1 MPRISA
7 IMPTA
12 DRRRF
17 VPAAIAQFLAQGR
30 DDAELVILDDGAD
43 PVADLI
49 PGDPRIRY
57 FREEERRVLGD
68 KRNRLCELARGEII
82 AHWDD
87 DDWYAPDRLARQLA
101 AIEATGADIVGIDR
115 VPFLA
120 DDGSEAW
127 DYRWAGRQLWVCGAS
142 MAYRRA
148 YWERHRFSRL
158 RTGEDTRFVFDA
170 RGARIHAMAEHDW
183 LIARVH
189 GGNSSPKRTRGCYWT
204 PRPAGPLLDRIA
216 AWSGGGSPR
225 AAVRPLANSCA
236 DGNTSPKY
244 TQGDPHSRRDDA
256 IAGFAG
262 PAGEDAPAAALRD
275 LTIVIPHGGGERLPL
290 LAHTLERLRQALP
303 QSPLIVAEL
312 GEAPL
317 AAEAAARVGARHLFT
332 AHAGPFERARAL
344 NLGSAEARTDYIL
357 WHDNDLIAAPGFHG
371 RAIAELEAAQL
382 DFLIPFDAIHYLSEP
397 DTEARIA
404 GGADPGAA
412 RPLRTL
418 RSGSQVSG
426 GMGLVRR
433 AFVELHGGLDER
445 FRGWGGEDNGWWHK
459 ASLLG
464 RPGISRAPGQ
474 ILFHLYH
481 RDSGGLEG
489 AAPHRANP
497 HYQRNLALLAEL
509 KRIKTRQAWL
519 ASFPGP
525 ATPPAPA
532 PDTPPAPAPAPAPP
546 LHVPL
551 FLYWEGPCPE
561 WILRCRDTIVRHGG
575 DVRLLD
581 RAAFEELRTDDRDI
595 DLDPLEPAH
604 RADYARAWLLARHG
618 GIWLDSDCILM
629 GPLDTVRA
637 ALATHGFVAHRD
649 RQSYYPNGFIA
660 AAPGNPTAELFY
672 RAVAERLRDGKPLS
686 WISLGGEPL
695 TRLLRNR
702 RAAFHE
708 LPCAAIQPICWSRPE
723 LFFRTGSDA
732 EHARSFAPDALTY
745 MLSNTQVA
753 AFVKKHPGADLL
765 APGSFFNFVVAR
777 SLARPVEA
785 DAALAEAGHGLT
797 PAQVFAGYHEAAL
810 RRHDD
815 SLSGPGSSLGQTETL
830 RRELPGL
837 LQELGVRILLDAGC
851 GDHRWLGRTELPID
865 RYIGVDV
872 VPDLI
877 ARNEALALT
886 GRSFLLADFTR
897 DDLPPAELV
906 LTRDTLVHYDLA
918 TALCAL
924 ANLRRTGARW
934 LLATTFPDRR
944 ANPDSDLGGW
954 RPLNLTL
961 QPFGFPPPLRLIRE
975 GCTEQGGAY
984 RDKSLGLWRMADL
997 RGLSSSRSPVARPSR
1012 RKAPHGSAHI
1022 PT

>member
-1 MPRISA
+1 MSVPRISA
-7 IMPTA
+7 VMPTA

-30 DDAELVILDDGAD
+30 DDAELIILDDGAD

-49 PGDPRIRY
+49 PGDPRILY
-57 FREEERRVLGD
+57 VREEGRRVLGD

-101 AIEATGADIVGIDR
+101 AFEATGADIVGIDR

-120 DDGSEAW
+120 DDGSAAW
-127 DYRWAGRQLWVCGAS
+127 DYRWGGRQLWVCGAS

-158 RTGEDTRFVFDA
+158 RAGEDTRFVFDA
-170 RGARIHAMAEHDW
+170 RGARIHAMAEQDW

-189 GGNSSPKRTRGCYWT
+189 GANTSPKRTRGCYWT

-216 AWSGGGSPR
+216 AWSGAPP
-225 AAVRPLANSCA
+225 AVARPLAA
-236 DGNTSPKY
+236 
-244 TQGDPHSRRDDA
+244 
-256 IAGFAG
+256 
-262 PAGEDAPAAALRD
+262 PAAEVAPAAALRD

-290 LAHTLERLRQALP
+290 LAHSLERLRRALP
-303 QSPLIVAEL
+303 ESPLIVAEL
-312 GEAPL
+312 GEAPF
-317 AAEAAARVGARHLFT
+317 AAEAAAAAGARHLFA
-332 AHAGPFERARAL
+332 AHVGPFERARAL
-344 NLGSAEARTDYIL
+344 NLGSSEARTDYIL
-357 WHDNDLIAAPGFHG
+357 WHDNDLIAAPGFYA
-371 RAIAELEAAQL
+371 RAIAELEAAKL
-382 DFLIPFDAIHYLSEP
+382 DFLIPFRAIHYLSEP
-397 DTEARIA
+397 DTQALLA
-404 GGADPGAA
+404 GGADPAAA

-433 AFVELHGGLDER
+433 TFVALHGGLDER

-464 RPGISRAPGQ
+464 RPGISRASGQ
-474 ILFHLYH
+474 ILFHLHH

-497 HYQRNLALLAEL
+497 HYRRNLTLLAEL

-519 ASFPGP
+519 AHFPGPDAPPVPAP

-532 PDTPPAPAPAPAPP
+532 PAPQ

-581 RAAFEELRTDDRDI
+581 RAAFEALRTDDRDI

-649 RQSYYPNGFIA
+649 RQGYYPNGFIA
-660 AAPGNPTAELFY
+660 AAPGNPTADLFY
-672 RAVAERLRDGKPLS
+672 RAVAGRLRDGKPLS

-695 TRLLRNR
+695 TRLLRSR
-702 RAAFHE
+702 RAAFQE

-723 LFFRTGSDA
+723 LFFRRGSEA
-732 EHARSFAPDALTY
+732 EHARSFMPDALTY

-753 AFVKKHPGADLL
+753 AFAEKHPGADLL
-765 APGSFFNFVVAR
+765 APDSFFSFVMAR
-777 SLARPVEA
+777 SQKRAVEA
-785 DAALAEAGHGLT
+785 DRALAEAGSGRT
-797 PAQVFAGYHEAAL
+797 PAEVFAGYHKAAL
-810 RRHDD
+810 ARIDD
-815 SLSGPGSSLGQTETL
+815 SLSGPGSSLAETATL
-830 RRELPGL
+830 RQSLPDL
-837 LQELGVRILLDAGC
+837 LKTLGVGSLLDAGC
-851 GDHRWLGRTELPID
+851 GDHRWLGQTDLPVD

-877 ARNEALALT
+877 ARNEALALP
-886 GRSFLLADFTR
+886 GRKFLIADFTR
-897 DDLPPAELV
+897 DDLPPADLV
-906 LTRDTLVHYDLA
+906 LTRDTLVHYDFA
-918 TALCAL
+918 TALRAL

-934 LLATTFPDRR
+934 LLATTFPDRQ
-944 ANPDSDLGGW
+944 ANCDCDLGGW

-961 QPFGFPPPLRLIRE
+961 PPFALPPPLRLIRE

-984 RDKSLGLWRMADL
+984 RDKSLGLWDMEDL
-997 RGLSSSRSPVARPSR
+997 QF
-1012 RKAPHGSAHI
+1012 
-1022 PT
+1022 

>member
-1 MPRISA
+1 VTPRLSA

-17 VPAAIAQFLAQGR
+17 VPAAIAQFLAQRR

-57 FREEERRVLGD
+57 VREEKRRVLGD

-101 AIEATGADIVGIDR
+101 AFEATGADIVGIDR

-127 DYRWAGRQLWVCGAS
+127 DYRWGGRKSWVCGGS
-142 MAYRRA
+142 MIYRRA
-148 YWERHRFSRL
+148 YWERHRFPRL
-158 RTGEDTRFVFDA
+158 RAGEDTRFVFDA
-170 RGARIHAMAEHDW
+170 RGAHIHAMAEHDW

-189 GGNSSPKRTRGCYWT
+189 GGNTSAKRTRGCYWT
-204 PRPAGPLLDRIA
+204 PRPPGPLLDRIA
-216 AWSGGGSPR
+216 AWSGGS
-225 AAVRPLANSCA
+225 
-236 DGNTSPKY
+236 
-244 TQGDPHSRRDDA
+244 
-256 IAGFAG
+256 
-262 PAGEDAPAAALRD
+262 PAAEQPAAMLRD

-290 LAHTLERLRQALP
+290 LAHSLERLRRALP
-303 QSPLIVAEL
+303 ESPLIVAEL

-317 AAEAAARVGARHLFT
+317 AAEAAARVGARHLFA
-332 AHAGPFERARAL
+332 AHIGPFERGRAL
-344 NLGSAEARTDYIL
+344 NLGSSEARTEYIL
-357 WHDNDLIAAPGFHG
+357 WHDNDLVAAPGFHA

-382 DFLIPFDAIHYLSEP
+382 DFLIPFHVIHYLSEP
-397 DTEARIA
+397 DTEALLA
-404 GGADPGAA
+404 SGADPAAA

-433 AFVELHGGLDER
+433 AFVEHYGGLDER

-464 RPGISRAPGQ
+464 RPGISRAPEQ
-474 ILFHLYH
+474 VLFHLYH
-481 RDSGGLEG
+481 RESGGLQG

-509 KRIKTRQAWL
+509 KRIRTRQAWL
-519 ASFPGP
+519 ARFPG
-525 ATPPAPA
+525 
-532 PDTPPAPAPAPAPP
+532 PDTPPAPTPGPSPR

-551 FLYWEGPCPE
+551 FLYWEGPTPE
-561 WILRCRDTIVRHGG
+561 WILLCRETIVRHGG

-581 RAAFEELRTDDRDI
+581 RESFEALRTDDRDI

-604 RADYARAWLLARHG
+604 RADYVRAWLLAHHG

-629 GPLDTVRA
+629 GSLDTVHA
-637 ALATHGFVAHRD
+637 ALATRGFVAHQD
-649 RQSYYPNGFIA
+649 RQGYYPNGFIA

-672 RAVAERLRDGKPLS
+672 RAVAERLRDAKPLS

-695 TRLLRNR
+695 TRLLRSR
-702 RAAFHE
+702 RAMFHE

-723 LFFRTGSDA
+723 RFFRRGSEA
-732 EHARSFAPDALTY
+732 EHARAFAPDALTY

-753 AFVKKHPGADLL
+753 AFAEKHPGADLL
-765 APGSFFNFVVAR
+765 APDSFFSFVVAR
-777 SLARPVEA
+777 SLGRPVEA
-785 DAALAEAGHGLT
+785 DAALAEAGRGRT
-797 PAQVFAGYHEAAL
+797 PAEVFAGYHEAAL
-810 RRHDD
+810 GRVDD
-815 SLSGPGSSLGQTETL
+815 SLSGPGSSLDQTTTL
-830 RRELPGL
+830 RQELPDL
-837 LQELGVRILLDAGC
+837 LNTLGVGTLLDAGC
-851 GDHRWLGRTELPID
+851 GDHRWLGRTDLPIEH
-865 RYIGVDV
+865 YIGVDV

-877 ARNEALALT
+877 ARNEALGLPD
-886 GRSFLLADFTR
+886 RRFLLADFTR
-897 DDLPPAELV
+897 DDLPAADLV
-906 LTRDTLVHYDLA
+906 LTRDTLVHYDFA
-918 TALCAL
+918 TALRAL

-944 ANPDSDLGGW
+944 GNRDIDLGGW

-961 QPFGFPPPLRLIRE
+961 PPFAFPPPLRLIRE

-984 RDKSLGLWRMADL
+984 RDKSLGLWRMEDL
-997 RGLSSSRSPVARPSR
+997 R
-1012 RKAPHGSAHI
+1012 
-1022 PT
+1022 